1 MPLHST
7 LWDTVDVAAYC
18 TCSAELPPDARFCH
32 KCGKPQYDEPL
43 FETVEPPPLPP
54 PVATAAGPLRVDF
67 HNSMAV
73 RVSALSAFLINFL
86 SIFPMP
92 AAMVV
97 VWRFV
102 LLLGGGFFAAYLY
115 TRRTGNPLSI
125 RAGAQMG
132 WLTGIF
138 CFVIS
143 TVLFTIGVV
152 GIAAEKGLSQVFTE
166 MANQSGSPELA
177 AQFQQIFASPAS
189 IATVVLLIL
198 VALFIFLTAIP
209 AVGGAL
215 GAKVEGE
222 KKREN

>member
-1 MPLHST
+1 MRCPPYST
-7 LWDTVDVAAYC
+7 LWDTGVVAAYC
-18 TCSAELPPDARFCH
+18 TCGVELPPDARFCH

-43 FETVEPPPLPP
+43 FETVEPPPLPQP
-54 PVATAAGPLRVDF
+54 AVSAPAQPLRVDF

-86 SIFPMP
+86 SVFPMP
-92 AAMVV
+92 TALVV
-97 VWRFV
+97 VWRLV

-125 RAGAQMG
+125 RGGAQMG
-132 WLTGIF
+132 WITGIF

-166 MANQSGSPELA
+166 MANQTGSPELA

-189 IATVVLLIL
+189 IATVVLIIL

-215 GAKVEGE
+215 GAKVLE
-222 KKREN
+222 KE

>member
-1 MPLHST
+1 
-7 LWDTVDVAAYC
+7 
-18 TCSAELPPDARFCH
+18 LPPDARFCH

-43 FETVEPPPLPP
+43 FETVESPPLPP
-54 PVATAAGPLRVDF
+54 PAVSAPAQPLRVDF

-86 SIFPMP
+86 SVFPMP
-92 AAMVV
+92 TPLVV
-97 VWRFV
+97 VWRLV

-115 TRRTGNPLSI
+115 TRRTGNALSI
-125 RAGAQMG
+125 RGGAQMG
-132 WLTGIF
+132 WITGIF

-166 MANQSGSPELA
+166 MANQTGSPELA

-189 IATVVLLIL
+189 VATVVLIIL

-215 GAKVEGE
+215 GAKVLE
-222 KKREN
+222 KE

>member
-1 MPLHST
+1 MPVRKT
-7 LWDTVDVAAYC
+7 LWDTGVVAAYC
-18 TCSAELPPDARFCH
+18 TCGVELPPDARFCH

-43 FETVEPPPLPP
+43 FETVEPPPLPSP
-54 PVATAAGPLRVDF
+54 QVAAPAQPLRVDF

-86 SIFPMP
+86 SVFPMP
-92 AAMVV
+92 APLVV
-97 VWRFV
+97 VWRLV

-115 TRRTGNPLSI
+115 TRRTGNSLSI
-125 RAGAQMG
+125 RGGAQMG
-132 WLTGIF
+132 WITGIF

-152 GIAAEKGLSQVFTE
+152 GIAAEKGLAQVFTE

-177 AQFQQIFASPAS
+177 AQFQQVFASPAS
-189 IATVVLLIL
+189 IATVVLVIL
-198 VALFIFLTAIP
+198 VGLFICLTAIP

-215 GAKVEGE
+215 GAKVLE
-222 KKREN
+222 KE

>member
-1 MPLHST
+1 MPLWKT
-7 LWDTVDVAAYC
+7 LWDTGVVAAYC
-18 TCSAELPPDARFCH
+18 TCGVELPPDARFCH

-43 FETVEPPPLPP
+43 FETVEPPPLPSP
-54 PVATAAGPLRVDF
+54 QVAAPAQPLRVDF

-86 SIFPMP
+86 SVFPMP
-92 AAMVV
+92 APLVV
-97 VWRFV
+97 VWRLV

-115 TRRTGNPLSI
+115 TRRTGNSLSI
-125 RAGAQMG
+125 RGGAQMG
-132 WLTGIF
+132 WITGIF

-152 GIAAEKGLSQVFTE
+152 GIAAEKGLAQVFTE

-177 AQFQQIFASPAS
+177 AQFQQVFASPAS
-189 IATVVLLIL
+189 IATVVLVIL
-198 VALFIFLTAIP
+198 VGLFICLTAIP

-215 GAKVEGE
+215 GAKVLE
-222 KKREN
+222 KE

>member
-1 MPLHST
+1 MPLRKT
-7 LWDTVDVAAYC
+7 LWDTGVVAAYC
-18 TCSAELPPDARFCH
+18 TCGVELPPDARFCH

-43 FETVEPPPLPP
+43 FETVEPPPLPSP
-54 PVATAAGPLRVDF
+54 QVAAPAQPLRVDF

-86 SIFPMP
+86 SVFPMP
-92 AAMVV
+92 APLVV
-97 VWRFV
+97 VWRLV

-115 TRRTGNPLSI
+115 TRRTGNSLSI
-125 RAGAQMG
+125 RGGAQMG
-132 WLTGIF
+132 WITGIF

-152 GIAAEKGLSQVFTE
+152 GIAAEKGLAQVFTE

-177 AQFQQIFASPAS
+177 AQFQQVFASPAS
-189 IATVVLLIL
+189 IATVVLVIL
-198 VALFIFLTAIP
+198 VGLFICLTAIP

-215 GAKVEGE
+215 GAKVLE
-222 KKREN
+222 KE